1 MTFKV
6 KYAIIRKSV
15 ASKLQMKIFIK
26 GDIALKR
33 NSEMM
38 WKYMVLG
45 GFILSIIIGAKTGQM
60 IAVESLTKRLMS
72 NQEAY
77 AATNNV
83 LTSAAIFAIMAVLGN
98 TLILLALVK
107 STTTKQ
113 KLLTITVLVLAM
125 GLGFL
130 VGFKKNTIFIEEGS
144 KTLIA
149 MKNIVAGAFS
159 AIMTGGFSAFIILFF
174 RRHDNDD
181 GKEYSAENNG
191 ES

>member
-15 ASKLQMKIFIK
+15 ASKLQTKIFIK
-26 GDIALKR
+26 GDITLKR
-33 NSEMM
+33 SSEMM
-38 WKYMVLG
+38 WKYMVWG
-45 GFILSIIIGAKTGQM
+45 GFILSIVIGAKMGQM

-77 AATNNV
+77 SATNDV
-83 LTSAAIFAIMAVLGN
+83 LTNATIFALMAILGN
-98 TLILLALVK
+98 TLVLLALIK
-107 STTTKQ
+107 STLTKQ
-113 KLLTITVLVLAM
+113 KLVTITVLVLAT

-130 VGFKKNTIFIEEGS
+130 VGFKKNTIFIEEES

-159 AIMTGGFSAFIILFF
+159 AIMTDGFSAFIILFF
-174 RRHDNDD
+174 RHGNAND
-181 GKEYSAENNG
+181 KEYSAENNG

>member
-1 MTFKV
+1 M
-6 KYAIIRKSV
+6 
-15 ASKLQMKIFIK
+15 ASKLQTKIFIK
-26 GDIALKR
+26 GDITLKR

-38 WKYMVLG
+38 WKYMVWG
-45 GFILSIIIGAKTGQM
+45 GFILSIVIGAKMGQM

-77 AATNNV
+77 SATNDV
-83 LTSAAIFAIMAVLGN
+83 LTNATIFALMAILGN
-98 TLILLALVK
+98 TLVLLALIK
-107 STTTKQ
+107 STLTKQ
-113 KLLTITVLVLAM
+113 KLVTITVLVLAT

-130 VGFKKNTIFIEEGS
+130 VGFKKNTIFIEEES

-174 RRHDNDD
+174 RHGNNDKEKYAND
-181 GKEYSAENNG
+181 KEYSAENNG